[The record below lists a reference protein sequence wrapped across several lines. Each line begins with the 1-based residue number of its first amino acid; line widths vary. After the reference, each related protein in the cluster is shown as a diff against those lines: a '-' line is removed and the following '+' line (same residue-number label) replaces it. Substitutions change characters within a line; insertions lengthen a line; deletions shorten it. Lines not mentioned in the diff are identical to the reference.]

1 MLEKYRSRIV
11 IADDHTLIAEACKQL
26 LETEFEVVAIVNNGQ
41 ALIDSVCRMNPDVA
55 LVDISMP
62 LLNGLDAC
70 EHIRNIT
77 RTVKI
82 IVLTMNKD
90 PAIAAEA
97 FRRGASGF
105 LPKTATAAELPIA
118 IRTVLKGKPY
128 VSPLIAGNSFDLRLE
143 YEGTSGMPGLL
154 TTRQKQVLQ
163 LLVEG
168 KTMSDVASELS
179 LTPRTVAYHKYRVME
194 ILHLKSNAELVQYAI
209 KESMLEYK

>member
-1 MLEKYRSRIV
+1 MLEKHRSRIV

-41 ALIDSVCRMNPDVA
+41 ALIDSVCRLNPDVA

-128 VSPLIAGNSFDLRLE
+128 VSPLIAGNPFDLRLE

-168 KTMSDVASELS
+168 KTMSDVASDLS

-194 ILHLKSNAELVQYAI
+194 ILHLKSNAELVQYA
-209 KESMLEYK
+209 